1 MNYEDT
7 LIAMLAPQEIIDAAK
22 RLDKGEYIQ
31 WGTKAAERRK
41 QDEDSRKI
49 ASLQLDVAKNYVTH
63 ADLSDIKDSLLRIE
77 DKLDR
82 KQDRD
87 HSPRAK

>member
-1 MNYEDT
+1 MDWQT
-7 LIAMLAPQEIIDAAK
+7 IFMAATGVATSIVGWFVREIQKDIEA
-22 RLDKGEYIQ
+22 
-31 WGTKAAERRK
+31 TTRK

>member
-1 MNYEDT
+1 MDWQT
-7 LIAMLAPQEIIDAAK
+7 IFMAATGVATSIVGWFVREIQKDIEAV
-22 RLDKGEYIQ
+22 
-31 WGTKAAERRK
+31 TRK

-49 ASLQLDVAKNYVTH
+49 ASLQLDVAKNYVTN

-87 HSPRAK
+87 H

>member
-1 MNYEDT
+1 MDWQT
-7 LIAMLAPQEIIDAAK
+7 IFMAATGVATSIVGWFVREIQKDIEAV
-22 RLDKGEYIQ
+22 
-31 WGTKAAERRK
+31 TRK

-49 ASLQLDVAKNYVTH
+49 ASLQLDVAKNYVTN

-87 HSPRAK
+87 HSPRAN

>member
-1 MNYEDT
+1 MDWQT
-7 LIAMLAPQEIIDAAK
+7 IFMAATGVATSIVGWFVREIQKDIEAA
-22 RLDKGEYIQ
+22 
-31 WGTKAAERRK
+31 TRK

-87 HSPRAK
+87 HSPRAN

>member
-1 MNYEDT
+1 MDWQT
-7 LIAMLAPQEIIDAAK
+7 IFMAATGVATSIVGWFVREIQKDIEA
-22 RLDKGEYIQ
+22 
-31 WGTKAAERRK
+31 TTRK

-87 HSPRAK
+87 HSPREK

>member
-1 MNYEDT
+1 MDWQT
-7 LIAMLAPQEIIDAAK
+7 FFMAATGVATSIVGWFVREIQKDIEAA
-22 RLDKGEYIQ
+22 
-31 WGTKAAERRK
+31 TRK

-87 HSPRAK
+87 HSPREK

>member
-1 MNYEDT
+1 MAAT
-7 LIAMLAPQEIIDAAK
+7 GVATSIVGWFVREIQKDIEA
-22 RLDKGEYIQ
+22 
-31 WGTKAAERRK
+31 TTRK

-63 ADLSDIKDSLLRIE
+63 ADLKDIKDSLLRIE

-87 HSPRAK
+87 HSPRAN

>member
-1 MNYEDT
+1 MAAT
-7 LIAMLAPQEIIDAAK
+7 GVATSIVGWFVREIQKDIEA
-22 RLDKGEYIQ
+22 
-31 WGTKAAERRK
+31 TTRK

-63 ADLSDIKDSLLRIE
+63 ADLKDIKDSLLRIE

-87 HSPRAK
+87 RSPRAK

>member
-1 MNYEDT
+1 MDWQT
-7 LIAMLAPQEIIDAAK
+7 IFMAATGVATSIVGWFVREIQKDIEA
-22 RLDKGEYIQ
+22 
-31 WGTKAAERRK
+31 TTRK

-63 ADLSDIKDSLLRIE
+63 ADLYADLSDIKDSLLRIE

-87 HSPRAK
+87 HSPRAN

>member
-1 MNYEDT
+1 MDWQT
-7 LIAMLAPQEIIDAAK
+7 IFMAATGVATSIVGWFVREIQKDIEA
-22 RLDKGEYIQ
+22 
-31 WGTKAAERRK
+31 TTRK

-87 HSPRAK
+87 HSPRAN

>member
-1 MNYEDT
+1 MDWQTIFMAATGVATSIVGWFVREIQKDIEAAT
-7 LIAMLAPQEIIDAAK
+7 L
-22 RLDKGEYIQ
+22 
-31 WGTKAAERRK
+31 K

-87 HSPRAK
+87 HSPRAN

>member
-1 MNYEDT
+1 MDWQT
-7 LIAMLAPQEIIDAAK
+7 IFMAATGVATSIVGWFVREIQKDIEA
-22 RLDKGEYIQ
+22 
-31 WGTKAAERRK
+31 TTRK

-63 ADLSDIKDSLLRIE
+63 ADLKDIKDSLLRIE

-87 HSPRAK
+87 HSPRAN